1 MEPGPTR
8 TTSPLAEPAA
18 TADGDARKGGTLPVS
33 APETLEQKPLV
44 EVTDAAVAELRRL
57 MARDAGDK
65 QGVRLGV
72 KGGGCS
78 GLSYRL
84 DFDDPRDGDHRI
96 ERGGVVFLMD
106 RKSAIYLK
114 GIVLDYKEGL
124 KGKGFVFANPNAT
137 STCGCGES
145 FTV

>member
-1 MEPGPTR
+1 M
-8 TTSPLAEPAA
+8 
-18 TADGDARKGGTLPVS
+18 S

-96 ERGGVVFLMD
+96 ERDGVLFLMD